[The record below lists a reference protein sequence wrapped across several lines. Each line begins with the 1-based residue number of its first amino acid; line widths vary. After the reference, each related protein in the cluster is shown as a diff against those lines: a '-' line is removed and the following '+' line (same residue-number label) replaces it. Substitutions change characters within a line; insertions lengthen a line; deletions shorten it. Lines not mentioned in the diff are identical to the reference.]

1 MGQTI
6 VRKSGN
12 IFHSCVSCVH
22 KDYVHFFSFI
32 QSLPSRFEQGE
43 GTVIYKGRNEL
54 REFHY
59 EGMDLVVKSFCKPHF
74 INQIVYGL
82 FRSSKAQRS
91 FEYAELFLD
100 AGILTPR
107 PVGYYTE
114 RLGFLFTRSYY
125 VCLKSECP
133 YTYRDLRKQDFPR
146 LKEIL
151 TAIAETTARMH
162 EKGYL
167 HKDYSAG
174 NILFRDDK
182 KQIEVEVI
190 DLNRMTFG
198 PIDREKGCRN
208 FERLPG
214 SDDMLSLLAKIYAEI
229 RGFDADTCF
238 RLIKKYI
245 GLEELRRAKK

>member
-1 MGQTI
+1 MRQTVI
-6 VRKSGN
+6 RKSGG
-12 IFHSCVSCVH
+12 FSHSCVSCVH
-22 KDYVHFFSFI
+22 KDYVNFSSFV
-32 QSLPSRFEQGE
+32 QSLPVRFEQGE
-43 GTVIYKGRNEL
+43 GKLIYKGRNEL

-59 EGMDLVVKSFCKPHF
+59 EGKDLVVKSFCKPNI

-91 FEYAELFLD
+91 FEYAEMFLD

-114 RLGFLFTRSYY
+114 RSGLLFTRSYY

-133 YTYRDLRKQDFPR
+133 YTYRDLKRGGFPR

-151 TAIAETTARMH
+151 RAIAETTARMH
-162 EKGYL
+162 DKGYL

-182 KQIEVEVI
+182 EQIEVEVI
-190 DLNRMTFG
+190 DLNRMAFG
-198 PIDREKGCRN
+198 SIDREKGCRN
-208 FERLPG
+208 FERLPS
-214 SDDMLSLLAKIYAEI
+214 SDEMLSFLAETYAEI
-229 RGFDADTCF
+229 RGFDANTCF
-238 RLIKKYI
+238 RLMRQYI
-245 GLEELRRAKK
+245 DFEELRRAKK

>member
-82 FRSSKAQRS
+82 FRSSKAQRCNGAKTIRLHGIQTAARTPS
-91 FEYAELFLD
+91 LVEAAQEQLNAIRILREFGMISKLPIKLQQAVEAREKNPEASLTEL
-100 AGILTPR
+100 AGMMVPSITKPAMNH
-107 PVGYYTE
+107 
-114 RLGFLFTRSYY
+114 
-125 VCLKSECP
+125 
-133 YTYRDLRKQDFPR
+133 R
-146 LKEIL
+146 LKKIVEI
-151 TAIAETTARMH
+151 
-162 EKGYL
+162 
-167 HKDYSAG
+167 
-174 NILFRDDK
+174 
-182 KQIEVEVI
+182 
-190 DLNRMTFG
+190 
-198 PIDREKGCRN
+198 
-208 FERLPG
+208 
-214 SDDMLSLLAKIYAEI
+214 AKEA
-229 RGFDADTCF
+229 AQ
-238 RLIKKYI
+238 
-245 GLEELRRAKK
+245 